1 MAAYT
6 IVPIEHNIKQAIT
19 AAVKAVEFKKYHVEA
34 DEVVDNLLTDIF
46 KTLFPHNPA
55 LVDVTK
61 VDIVQ
66 VPIVPP
72 AAAEAVALPASP
84 KPVKEKKPR
93 AKKEKEPVAVAEP
106 VVANAAAGSASAAEP
121 EKPKKAPAKAK
132 KEKSEAQ
139 NLDKLNPTQ
148 KKVLKK
154 ENADP
159 KAFLEFVNAMSE
171 EEYRAKAFEEHVQN
185 FGKPKEVVEYVEP
198 LLTEVRF
205 NEKTYFV
212 DPETKKVYVA
222 DGDVDK
228 LVGHVGMLEFKD
240 MVVPA

>member
-34 DEVVDNLLTDIF
+34 DEVVDNLLADIF
-46 KTLFPHNPA
+46 RTLFPNNPS

-61 VDIVQ
+61 VDVVS

-72 AAAEAVALPASP
+72 PAPEAVDLPVSP
-84 KPVKEKKPR
+84 KKPAKEKKPR
-93 AKKEKEPVAVAEP
+93 AKKESEP
-106 VVANAAAGSASAAEP
+106 VVANAAAGSASAEP
-121 EKPKKAPAKAK
+121 EKPKKKALAK

-154 ENADP
+154 ESVEDA
-159 KAFLEFVNAMSE
+159 KAFLEFVNAMSG
-171 EEYRAKAFEEHVQN
+171 EEYRAKTFEEHVQE
-185 FGKPKEVVEYVEP
+185 FKKPRISVVEYREPELTQVE
-198 LLTEVRF
+198 F
-205 NEKTYFV
+205 KGKTYYV
-212 DPETKKVYVA
+212 DPETKKVYVE
-222 DGDVDK
+222 DGEVDK
-228 LVGHVGMLEFKD
+228 LVGHVGMLEFAG
-240 MVVPA
+240 MVVPTA

>member
-34 DEVVDNLLTDIF
+34 DEVVDNLLADIF
-46 KTLFPHNPA
+46 KTLFPNNPA

-66 VPIVPP
+66 VPI

-84 KPVKEKKPR
+84 KPKKAK
-93 AKKEKEPVAVAEP
+93 AKKEPES

-121 EKPKKAPAKAK
+121 EKEKPKKAPAKAK

-154 ENADP
+154 EEVDP
-159 KAFLEFVNAMSE
+159 KTFLEFVNALSE
-171 EEYRAKAFEEHVQN
+171 EEYRAKTFEEHVQN
-185 FGKPKEVVEYVEP
+185 FGKPKEEVVDRTLIQVE
-198 LLTEVRF
+198 F
-205 NEKTYFV
+205 HEKTYFV
-212 DPETKKVYVA
+212 DPDTKKVYVE
-222 DGDVDK
+222 DGEVDK
-228 LVGHVGMLEFKD
+228 LVGHVGMMEFVG

>member
-1 MAAYT
+1 M
-6 IVPIEHNIKQAIT
+6 
-19 AAVKAVEFKKYHVEA
+19 KAVEFKKYHVED
-34 DEVVDNLLTDIF
+34 DEVVNNLLTDIF

-61 VDIVQ
+61 VDIVE

-93 AKKEKEPVAVAEP
+93 AKKEKEPVAVAES

-121 EKPKKAPAKAK
+121 EKEKPKKAPAKAK

-185 FGKPKEVVEYVEP
+185 FGKPKEVVEEMVDKE
-198 LLTEVRF
+198 LIEVPF
-205 NEKTYFV
+205 NGKMYCV
-212 DPETKKVYVA
+212 DPETKKVYVE
-222 DGDVDK
+222 DGDVAN